1 MKIRNVWFDFTSIVL
16 ALFTLG
22 CTAIAVAD
30 FFRGKHDNLLAF
42 VLETVPQRCTT
53 PLSAEKHLGLPV
65 IVTIALKK

>member
-1 MKIRNVWFDFTSIVL
+1 VL
-16 ALFTLG
+16 QAASPPTEPEKSKRKQFMLIALVLG
-22 CTAIAVAD
+22 LVGGI
-30 FFRGKHDNLLAF
+30 GLAF